1 MMGGGRW
8 IMLCVPVA
16 LGLSSLGCCQQQEL
30 KIKELQESCNQL
42 ETKNA
47 GLMEELAKAKQPDP
61 ALLTQLE
68 AQRSELASKNDTIA
82 GLRAQLADRPAGQDG
97 WQRGTVGDRVTVGSD
112 LLFASG
118 KAELTAAGRQKL
130 DEIAR
135 ALTQRYAKLP
145 VRVYGYT
152 DNDPIRRSR
161 DRWQDN
167 LDLSA
172 NRAMAV
178 ARYLHSK
185 GVDPERG
192 ETLGMGATHF
202 VASNDTPQDKAKN
215 RRVEIY
221 VIKQGPGGPD

>member
-1 MMGGGRW
+1 MA
-8 IMLCVPVA
+8 LCVPVA
-16 LGLSSLGCCQQQEL
+16 LGLWPIGCCEQQEL

-42 ETKNA
+42 EMKNA
-47 GLMEELAKAKQPDP
+47 GLEQELAKAQQPDQT
-61 ALLTQLE
+61 LLAQLD
-68 AQRSELASKNDTIA
+68 AQRTELASKDQTIA
-82 GLRAQLADRPAGQDG
+82 DLRAELAGRPAGQDG

-118 KAELTAAGRQKL
+118 KAELTAAGKQKL

-135 ALTQRYAKLP
+135 ALTQRYANLP

-161 DRWQDN
+161 ELWEDN

-178 ARYLHSK
+178 TRYLCGK
-185 GVDPERG
+185 GVDAERV
-192 ETLGMGATHF
+192 ETIGMGATHF
-202 VASNDTPQDKAKN
+202 VASNDTPQAKAKN

-221 VIKQGPGGPD
+221 VVKQGAGGQG